1 VTRWPAGKTHE
12 QQLRIFERKDDVP
25 SLMAVAN
32 HMWGVVQGGMSKSFR
47 DWHVDQQLL
56 LPPAVQD
63 FVPEGHLAR
72 FVVSL
77 VRESW
82 TCRRFMRAIPGR
94 RGSRPITGDAGRTS
108 WRRAGQRIGLATA
121 LHIGPAPGSLAH

>member
-1 VTRWPAGKTHE
+1 
-12 QQLRIFERKDDVP
+12 
-25 SLMAVAN
+25 
-32 HMWGVVQGGMSKSFR
+32 MSKSFR

-77 VRESW
+77 VRDERGLSAIYESYTGEKGQPPYHRRCW
-82 TCRRFMRAIPGR
+82 CCRRCNSDPVA
-94 RGSRPITGDAGRTS
+94 D
-108 WRRAGQRIGLATA
+108 
-121 LHIGPAPGSLAH
+121 

>member
-1 VTRWPAGKTHE
+1 
-12 QQLRIFERKDDVP
+12 
-25 SLMAVAN
+25 
-32 HMWGVVQGGMSKSFR
+32 MWGVIQGGMSKSFR

-77 VRESW
+77 VRDELDLSAIYESYTGEKGQPPYHRRCW
-82 TCRRFMRAIPGR
+82 CCRRCNSDPVA
-94 RGSRPITGDAGRTS
+94 D
-108 WRRAGQRIGLATA
+108 
-121 LHIGPAPGSLAH
+121 